1 MHKSTERLALM
12 EELQERGL
20 GDVKKSPRRGL
31 ARARR
36 RNSATI
42 AAHAWP
48 WPLGVSPAISFKPEW
63 HTLAICI
70 VSSWARR
77 WQKCVLECLV
87 LESLFVSDL
96 KHKRSQ
102 LLESRR
108 RSTRSCN
115 T

>member
-1 MHKSTERLALM
+1 M

-20 GDVKKSPRRGL
+20 GDVKESRRRGL

-36 RNSATI
+36 RN
-42 AAHAWP
+42 
-48 WPLGVSPAISFKPEW
+48 PLPR
-63 HTLAICI
+63 TLAICI

>member
-63 HTLAICI
+63 HSPHWQFVLFQAGRGGGRS
-70 VSSWARR
+70 VSWNA
-77 WQKCVLECLV
+77 WCWKA
-87 LESLFVSDL
+87 SLFL
-96 KHKRSQ
+96 
-102 LLESRR
+102 
-108 RSTRSCN
+108 T
-115 T
+115 